1 MRTEAQRSPRRDDSS
16 VGSPHE
22 QHRIMSGAR
31 GEGAG
36 TLGHGRLVRM
46 GDQEVN
52 QALVAQL
59 LEEPLPHSSVV

>member
-16 VGSPHE
+16 VGPPHE
-22 QHRIMSGAR
+22 QHRVVSGAR

-36 TLGHGRLVRM
+36 ALGHGRLVRM
-46 GDQEVN
+46 GDQQVN

-59 LEEPLPHSSVV
+59 LEEPLPYSVV